1 MVTEVRACRAG
12 GALSATCTSLEAFST
27 VYDNVCIKN
36 TETKLNY
43 AFVRFTAG
51 LDGLCT

>member
-1 MVTEVRACRAG
+1 MVTEVGACRAG
-12 GALSATCTSLEAFST
+12 GALIASCTSLETFSS

-43 AFVRFTAG
+43 AYVRFTAG
-51 LDGLCT
+51 SDGSCS